1 MIDERVRSKLNRL
14 IDEAIKAEGA
24 FFEHYDKYD
33 KEGRKLFEARDK
45 ARKELDEFVDIL

>member
-1 MIDERVRSKLNRL
+1 MDERTRSKLNRL

-33 KEGRKLFEARDK
+33 KEGMKLNEARK
-45 ARKELDEFVDIL
+45 RTREELELFVDIL